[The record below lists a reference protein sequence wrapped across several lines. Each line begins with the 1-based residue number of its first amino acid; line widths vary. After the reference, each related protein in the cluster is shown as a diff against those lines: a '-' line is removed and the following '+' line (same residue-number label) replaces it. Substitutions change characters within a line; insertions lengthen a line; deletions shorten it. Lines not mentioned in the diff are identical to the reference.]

1 MITIPLAFD
10 LLLALLLLWS
20 AWQTLAV
27 TQLERAVIMFIV
39 FGLLLTLVWAR
50 LEAPDIALAEAAL
63 GAGLTGTLLLDAL
76 AVFRR
81 PDQAAQKGG
90 IMALFRQIPAV
101 LLLVLLAAALLV
113 ALPRLPL
120 QAVDLPAAV
129 AGQLGNSG
137 VSHPV
142 TAVLLN
148 YRGYDTLL
156 EVAVLLLA
164 LLGILAVGLPAER
177 PLLSRN
183 QLVPSLARSA
193 VPLMVL
199 AAVYLLWAG
208 SHRPGGAFQAA
219 AVLAAAAVLLNLAQ
233 VQPRWLPGQRWI
245 RVTVGAGLL
254 LFVGVAAAL
263 LLNGSLLQYPPGQAG
278 LLILLIESSLTVSL
292 AVNLAAFY
300 LLRAPLSDTRTDQE
314 QHHE

>member
-1 MITIPLAFD
+1 MTVTLAFD
-10 LLLALLLLWS
+10 GLLALLLLWS
-20 AWQTLAV
+20 AWQTLA
-27 TQLERAVIMFIV
+27 TPQLDRAVIMFIV

-50 LEAPDIALAEAAL
+50 LQAPDIALAEAAL

-76 AVFRR
+76 ATFRR
-81 PDQAAQKGG
+81 TDRPAHQGWSVA
-90 IMALFRQIPAV
+90 MFRRFPV
-101 LLLVLLAAALLV
+101 LLALLLLAAALMA
-113 ALPRLPL
+113 ALTRLP
-120 QAVDLPAAV
+120 APTVDLPAEV
-129 AGQLGNSG
+129 AAQISKSG

-148 YRGYDTLL
+148 FRGYDTLL

-183 QLVPSLARSA
+183 QLVPTLARSA

-233 VQPRWLPGQRWI
+233 VQSRWLSTESWI
-245 RVTVGAGLL
+245 RVAVGSGLL
-254 LFVGVAAAL
+254 LFVGIATTLVAYGGL
-263 LLNGSLLQYPPGQAG
+263 LRYPPGQAG
-278 LLILLIESSLTVSL
+278 LLILLIESGLTVSL

-300 LLRAPLSDTRTDQE
+300 LLRASSPDQHPDRE
-314 QHHE
+314 ERHE

>member
-1 MITIPLAFD
+1 MTTALAFD
-10 LLLALLLLWS
+10 GLLALLLLWS
-20 AWQTLAV
+20 AWQTLA
-27 TQLERAVIMFIV
+27 TPHLDRAVIMFIV
-39 FGLLLTLVWAR
+39 FGLVLTLVWAR

-76 AVFRR
+76 AAFRR
-81 PDQAAQKGG
+81 SGRPVQQGGMKAA
-90 IMALFRQIPAV
+90 FRQMPVVVI
-101 LLLVLLAAALLV
+101 LLLLAAILLAALT
-113 ALPRLPL
+113 RLPVPV
-120 QAVDLPAAV
+120 VDLPAVV
-129 AGQLGNSG
+129 AAQLGSSG

-148 YRGYDTLL
+148 FRGYDTLL

-183 QLVPSLARSA
+183 QLVPTLARSA

-263 LLNGSLLQYPPGQAG
+263 LLNGGLLRYPPGQAG
-278 LLILLIESSLTVSL
+278 LLILLIESGLTASL

-300 LLRAPLSDTRTDQE
+300 LLRAPAADQRPAKE
-314 QHHE
+314 HRHE

>member
-1 MITIPLAFD
+1 MTVTLAFD
-10 LLLALLLLWS
+10 GLLAVMLLWS

-27 TQLERAVIMFIV
+27 PQLDRAVIMFIV

-50 LEAPDIALAEAAL
+50 LQAPDIALAEAAL

-76 AVFRR
+76 AAFRR
-81 PDQAAQKGG
+81 TDRAAHQGWS
-90 IMALFRQIPAV
+90 MAMFRRFPV
-101 LLLVLLAAALLV
+101 LLALLLLAAALAA
-113 ALPRLPL
+113 ALTRLPVPT
-120 QAVDLPAAV
+120 VDLPTVVAAE
-129 AGQLGNSG
+129 LPKSG

-148 YRGYDTLL
+148 FRGYDTLL

-183 QLVPSLARSA
+183 QLVPTLARSA

-233 VQPRWLPGQRWI
+233 VQARWLPGQRWV
-245 RVTVGAGLL
+245 RVVVGVGLL
-254 LFVGVAAAL
+254 LFVGIAAVL
-263 LLNGSLLQYPPGQAG
+263 LLNGGLLRYPPEQAG
-278 LLILLIESSLTVSL
+278 LLILLIESGLTISL

-300 LLRAPLSDTRTDQE
+300 LLRAPASY
-314 QHHE
+314 QHTGREGRHE

>member
-1 MITIPLAFD
+1 MTTSLAFD
-10 LLLALLLLWS
+10 ALLALLLLWS
-20 AWQTLAV
+20 AWQTLA
-27 TQLERAVIMFIV
+27 TPQLDRAVIMFIV

-50 LEAPDIALAEAAL
+50 LQAPDIALAEAAL

-76 AVFRR
+76 AAFRR
-81 PDQAAQKGG
+81 PDRSAKQSRVLAAFRRFP
-90 IMALFRQIPAV
+90 ALLA
-101 LLLVLLAAALLV
+101 LLVLAAALL
-113 ALPRLPL
+113 ASLTRLPS

-148 YRGYDTLL
+148 FRGYDTLL

-164 LLGILAVGLPAER
+164 LMGILAVGLPAER

-183 QLVPSLARSA
+183 QLVPTLARFA

-199 AAVYLLWAG
+199 AAFYLLWAG
-208 SHRPGGAFQAA
+208 AHRPGGAFQAA

-233 VQPRWLPGQRWI
+233 VQSRWLPTQRWI
-245 RVTVGAGLL
+245 RLVASAGLL
-254 LFVGVAAAL
+254 LFVGIAAAL
-263 LLNGSLLQYPPGQAG
+263 LAGGGLLRYPPAQAG
-278 LLILLIESSLTVSL
+278 TLILLIESGLTVSL

-300 LLRAPLSDTRTDQE
+300 LLRAPASDQQADQE
-314 QHHE
+314 ERRE